1 MSAFQQRREQIAHRY
16 SDSFSELD
24 TCFVPRDAG
33 YGMHAW
39 HLYILELNLEALAV
53 GRNDVVERLRQKG
66 VATSVHF
73 IPLNLHP
80 VYQRTY
86 GYQPG
91 QFPIAEAA
99 FERACSL
106 PIYPAMTDEDVDH
119 VIDAARTTLRE
130 SRR

>member
-1 MSAFQQRREQIAHRY
+1 MRGTA
-16 SDSFSELD
+16 
-24 TCFVPRDAG
+24 CP
-33 YGMHAW
+33 W
-39 HLYILELNLEALAV
+39 HLYILEMNLEALAV
-53 GRNDVVERLRQKG
+53 GRDDVIEWLRQKG
-66 VATSVHF
+66 IGTSVHF

-91 QFPIAEAA
+91 QFPTAEAV

-106 PIYPAMTDEDVDH
+106 PIYPGMADDDVDH
-119 VIDAARTTLRE
+119 VIDVVRTPLRE